1 MLLNY
6 EDLSSVKKSV
16 EVEIPADLI
25 SNEAKRVTNEFSRHA
40 KLPGFRPGKVPTNI
54 VRTRFAKE
62 IQDEVM
68 SRLLPRSFHD
78 AIADKGVEPVGDPQL
93 QHIDPYIEGAPV
105 KYKAEFE
112 VKPHIELREYRG
124 IEIDEPKIEVNDSD
138 VDSMIERLRDQASS
152 YRVEAERSLEDGDF
166 AMVEI
171 STSGEGVEPETRS
184 GHFRVGEETP
194 LPELH
199 EALRGKKPGETGS
212 FDKTYG
218 DDASNEKFR
227 GKSIHHDV
235 TLKEIRVQEK
245 PEVTDDFAKSV
256 GGWDSVQQMRETIA
270 ADIRKHREFEALRV
284 KKNQIGEH
292 LLGIHDF
299 DVPDAL
305 VEEELGKSLQNYA
318 RFLAS
323 QGIDIEKAD
332 LDWNKISEDF
342 RPEAVKRVKRGLIL
356 EAIAK
361 RENVVVSDVE
371 VDAEIRRAANESG
384 RDFAEVKHRLVH
396 DGGYQALRASL
407 AQEKALDLVLR
418 EARPTNREPRT

>member
-6 EDLSSVKKSV
+6 EDLSSVKKAV

-25 SNEAKRVTNEFSRHA
+25 SNEAKRVTNEFSRHT

-68 SRLLPRSFHD
+68 SRLLPRSFRD

-152 YRVEAERSLEDGDF
+152 YRVEAERGLEDGDF

-199 EALRGKKPGETGS
+199 EALRGKKPGEAGS
-212 FDKTYG
+212 FDKNYG
-218 DDASNEKFR
+218 DDANNEKFR
-227 GKSIHHDV
+227 GKTIHYDV

-256 GGWDSVQQMRETIA
+256 GGWDSVQQMRDTIA

-396 DGGYQALRASL
+396 DGGYEALRASL
-407 AQEKALDLVLR
+407 AQEKALEFVLK
-418 EARPTNREPRT
+418 EAKAR